1 MGTPVALTVE
11 PKASVVELSGKTY
24 ASVKLVDANGVKCDA
39 TKKGTD
45 ISVNGYAVAKAEIN
59 QTEKEFSA
67 MLDELTG
74 SEFDMEGLAKL
85 RNLLK
90 EGENDVGK

>member
-1 MGTPVALTVE
+1 
-11 PKASVVELSGKTY
+11 
-24 ASVKLVDANGVKCDA
+24 
-39 TKKGTD
+39 
-45 ISVNGYAVAKAEIN
+45 
-59 QTEKEFSA
+59 